1 MKKIAIALL
10 ALVVSTA
17 LYSREINLD
26 KALELAEDGNPEL
39 RIKRL
44 ELEKKGLDVS
54 KGKKR
59 YLPVISL
66 NSEYLPTENE
76 DGDDGWGSTTIDASL
91 PLFTGGERYGKLK
104 RSQVDERIEVESLDL
119 LSLGIKEQVI
129 FKYFDILNVKRNIEI
144 DEEVIKT
151 LGKQQE
157 RLEGMYEG
165 GQLIPKSELLKVE
178 SDILKAEAQKYT
190 FEQTLVVLKHELK
203 ILLGLDQSEKLILEG
218 YYYNETDLSIYDL
231 ESDLNTAL
239 AVSNR
244 ANLERMKVES
254 AEYDVKIARAEF
266 LPKVDLR
273 ASYILDDG
281 YNDDD
286 NNNDDDSDND
296 YEVAIVA
303 KWLLFDWGSNVDNYK
318 QSKQSLDQATIDSE
332 TGLDKLAVD
341 VRAKYADMMSLNI
354 QTKSQEKDLE
364 INRENLEIDTMRYD
378 NGLIGS
384 FEYLDSI
391 NKLARA
397 ESNFVRLQRDL
408 VLSVIRYEDLLK

>member
-10 ALVVSTA
+10 ALIVSTA
-17 LYSREINLD
+17 VYSREVNLE
-26 KALELAEDGNPEL
+26 KALELAEGGNPEL
-39 RIKRL
+39 RIRRL
-44 ELEKKGLDVS
+44 ELENKELDVS
-54 KGKKR
+54 QSKKR

-66 NSEYLPTENE
+66 GSEYEATEDE
-76 DGDDGWGSTTIDASL
+76 DGDDGRGYTTLDASL
-91 PLFTGGERYGKLK
+91 PIFTGGARYGRLK
-104 RSQVDERIEVESLDL
+104 QSQVDERIEVENLDL

-129 FKYFDILNVKRNIEI
+129 FKYFDILNAKRNIEI

-157 RLEGMYEG
+157 RLEAMYEG

-190 FEQTLVVLKHELK
+190 FEQTLAVLKHELK
-203 ILLGLDQSEKLILEG
+203 ILLGLDQSEELILEG
-218 YYYNETDLSIYDL
+218 YDYNEIDLNIYNLD
-231 ESDLNTAL
+231 SGINTAL

-244 ANLERMKVES
+244 ANLERMKTER
-254 AEYDVKIARAEF
+254 AEHGVTIARSEF

-273 ASYILDDG
+273 ASYILDEG
-281 YNDDD
+281 YNENDGDD
-286 NNNDDDSDND
+286 
-296 YEVAIVA
+296 YRVTLVAR
-303 KWLLFDWGSNVDNYK
+303 WLLFDWGSNIDNYK
-318 QSKQSLDQATIDSE
+318 QSKHSLEQAMIETE

-341 VRAKYADMMSLNI
+341 VRAKYADMMSLSI

-364 INRENLEIDTMRYD
+364 VNKENFEIDTMRYD

-391 NKLARA
+391 NNLARA
-397 ESNFVRLQRDL
+397 ESNYVRLQRDL
-408 VLSVIRYEDLLK
+408 VLSIVRYEDLLK